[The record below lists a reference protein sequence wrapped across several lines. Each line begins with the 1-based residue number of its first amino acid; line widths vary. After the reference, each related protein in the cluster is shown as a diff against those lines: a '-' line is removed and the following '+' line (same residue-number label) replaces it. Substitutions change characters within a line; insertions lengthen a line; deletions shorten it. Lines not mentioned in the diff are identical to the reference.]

1 MKLLKLW
8 REKCNT
14 SILNIFYQI
23 CSQSPHSW
31 FVYCTIKL
39 LVKIIVLFHRQH
51 WVVVNLMI
59 RLYAAICRVRF
70 VFRPMRI
77 TADITISLHFVY
89 GEIWI
94 ATTLHVLIRLRSHK
108 AVFHF
113 VLSYRNVPVSMH
125 AQLEDGFSN
134 IRNSGW
140 FVYQNKK
147 FVASQLFGVLL
158 KYEPMNIH

>member
-70 VFRPMRI
+70 VFWPMRI
-77 TADITISLHFVY
+77 TADIAIPLDFVY

-94 ATTLHVLIRLRSHK
+94 TTTLHVLIRLRIVIWLFSTSSYCTVTYQW
-108 AVFHF
+108 ACAAWRWVF
-113 VLSYRNVPVSMH
+113 
-125 AQLEDGFSN
+125 
-134 IRNSGW
+134 
-140 FVYQNKK
+140 
-147 FVASQLFGVLL
+147 
-158 KYEPMNIH
+158 KYT